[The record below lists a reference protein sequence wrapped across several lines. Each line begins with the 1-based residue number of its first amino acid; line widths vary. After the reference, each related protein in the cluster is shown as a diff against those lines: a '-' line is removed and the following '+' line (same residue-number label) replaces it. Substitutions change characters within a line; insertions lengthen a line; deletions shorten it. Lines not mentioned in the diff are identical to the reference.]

1 MAENRGFGLSGN
13 LLDYAGGL
21 ITPWGLLGGITY
33 GDKSLAGLAGD
44 MIFGTPDQ
52 EYDQSRMDDLM
63 AQRPEYGSIMG
74 SDGTIQDKYKLNAQ
88 PYIDQIKGVQYDS
101 SGIDAIKARALA
113 TGDSPWAALQ
123 RQQNEMAR
131 QDNMGR
137 VGTQANSALAQA
149 RSGLAMRGGLSG
161 GAGASLARQN
171 MRDAMAARQGINRQD
186 MQNQLAV
193 GIKDQEMK
201 DNFLSQLPGAQNAA
215 FNAKLG
221 QAQTAAQMGL
231 GADQFNLQNSLSE
244 ISNKRQWDL
253 DKWMK
258 EMEVEANERTAV
270 ATENAGKK

>member
-1 MAENRGFGLSGN
+1 MAENRSFGLSGN
-13 LLDYAGGL
+13 PMDYAAGV
-21 ITPWGLLGGITY
+21 INPWGFLGGITY
-33 GDKSLAGLAGD
+33 GDKSLSGLAGD
-44 MIFGTPDQ
+44 MIFGKPDQ
-52 EYDQSRMDDLM
+52 KYDQSRMDNLL
-63 AQRPEYGSIMG
+63 AQRPEFSSILGSNG
-74 SDGTIQDKYKLNAQ
+74 QLQDQYKINAQ
-88 PYIDQIKGVQYDS
+88 PWMDQIKGVQYDS
-101 SGIDAIKARALA
+101 SGLDALKARALA

-201 DNFLSQLPGAQNAA
+201 DQFLSQLPGAQAQA
-215 FNAKLG
+215 FGLQLGQAESAAKLG
-221 QAQTAAQMGL
+221 Y
-231 GADQFNLQNSLSE
+231 GADEFNLQNTLGQ
-244 ISNKRQWDL
+244 ISDKRNFDMQNWL
-253 DKWMK
+253 K
-258 EMEVEANERTAV
+258 EMEVEAANRQAV